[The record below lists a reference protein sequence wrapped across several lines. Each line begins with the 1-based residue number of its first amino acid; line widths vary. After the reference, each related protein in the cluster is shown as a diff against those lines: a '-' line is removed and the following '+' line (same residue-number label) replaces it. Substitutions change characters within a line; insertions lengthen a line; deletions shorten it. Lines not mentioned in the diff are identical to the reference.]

1 MKIDIAAKQVKSYE
15 TEEEGI
21 FTKANE
27 NSLGQIQN
35 LADAAYGA
43 AGRTFSNEE
52 FSLKEEPE
60 ITLVTKKSTDSNEL
74 HRSKTDRP
82 KIPKNNSDSNLTD
95 SKSDSSKPTSL
106 SVADRMS
113 FIIKR
118 RQNELAKSKSKT

>member
-1 MKIDIAAKQVKSYE
+1 MKIDIAAKQIKSYE

>member
-1 MKIDIAAKQVKSYE
+1 MQINRVAKQVKSYE
-15 TEEEGI
+15 TEEGI

-27 NSLGQIQN
+27 NSLGQNQN

-60 ITLVTKKSTDSNEL
+60 ITLVTKKSSDSNEL
-74 HRSKTDRP
+74 HHTKSDRP

>member
-82 KIPKNNSDSNLTD
+82 KIPKNNSDLNLTD

>member
-1 MKIDIAAKQVKSYE
+1 MKIDIAAKQIKSYE

-60 ITLVTKKSTDSNEL
+60 ITLVTKKSSDSNEL

-82 KIPKNNSDSNLTD
+82 KIQKNNSDSNLTD
-95 SKSDSSKPTSL
+95 SKSDSSKPTSF

>member
-1 MKIDIAAKQVKSYE
+1 MQIDRATKQVKSYE
-15 TEEEGI
+15 TEEGI

-27 NSLGQIQN
+27 NSPVQNQN

-60 ITLVTKKSTDSNEL
+60 ITLVTKKSSISNEL
-74 HRSKTDRP
+74 HRTKSDRP

-95 SKSDSSKPTSL
+95 NKSDTSKPTSL

-113 FIIKR
+113 FMIKR
-118 RQNELAKSKSKT
+118 R